1 MNATMSP
8 RVQIPVSKLIAG
20 ILRDPESS
28 SEIQALDTAI
38 NSPVGAGTPGI
49 PPPDQELTQLKAL
62 ATKLGMTLQPESM
75 MLAELGGEIAARM
88 TPRIGA
94 NVYQMPAFIMHCFPG
109 ELLSKILGEFAQP
122 ETSQPEWLLDTV
134 SALHATMPHLL
145 SLSDYVCAGIT
156 KSLRAQSE
164 PFIRVVAALMPNMQ
178 MVHVVKERGVSRT
191 YINFAYALVTEHGE
205 VHWPKTKDRREVAV
219 DPETEEELRMQVLS
233 DMQELAD
240 RGHPLGYFV

>member
-38 NSPVGAGTPGI
+38 HSPVGAGTPGI

-62 ATKLGMTLQPESM
+62 ATNLGMTLQPESM

-109 ELLSKILGEFAQP
+109 ELLSKILDDLPSRRRPSRSGFWTRCPLYTRQCP
-122 ETSQPEWLLDTV
+122 IYCRCQIT
-134 SALHATMPHLL
+134 
-145 SLSDYVCAGIT
+145 CA
-156 KSLRAQSE
+156 R
-164 PFIRVVAALMPNMQ
+164 
-178 MVHVVKERGVSRT
+178 VSR
-191 YINFAYALVTEHGE
+191 NCSGRSQSHSSASSQH
-205 VHWPKTKDRREVAV
+205 
-219 DPETEEELRMQVLS
+219 
-233 DMQELAD
+233 
-240 RGHPLGYFV
+240 